1 MSLTNKIRRELSFK
15 LAAMAVSKNVPA
27 ISTAVDSINAQ
38 FAAAHIAFVDAL
50 MPEVPRSRWPELMQQ
65 GVLKPTSGLGTT
77 LRHPVEL
84 KDDEEGQCRYETTTL
99 GYATT
104 TYTTPYKDIETLLT
118 AMSNTRTSTLYL
130 SHHGGSTLYVKF
142 IPRYPQVLPQ
152 ADSVTDIN
160 LHMLHPSRVAELT
173 TEQRTR
179 LESLAPLTEQAASVT
194 KAWLDL
200 VVSALQYRKEVY
212 DLLCSCKNRK
222 QLEDVFP
229 EAAKLLPPVAPKRNE
244 VAPAE
249 LAANVRRRL
258 VEGVPS

>member
-27 ISTAVDSINAQ
+27 ISADVDSINAQ
-38 FAAAHIAFVDAL
+38 FAAVHIAFVDAL

-65 GVLKPTSGLGTT
+65 GVLKPTSGLDTE
-77 LRHPVEL
+77 LRHPVER
-84 KDDEEGQCRYETTTL
+84 EEGPCHYETSHL
-99 GYATT
+99 GYASTRYTT
-104 TYTTPYKDIETLLT
+104 THEDVQLLLT
-118 AMSNTRTSTLYL
+118 AMSNTRTSSLYL
-130 SHHGGSTLYVKF
+130 SHRGVSTLYVKF
-142 IPRYPQVLPQ
+142 VPRYPQVLPQ
-152 ADSVTDIN
+152 VDSAAGID
-160 LHMLHPSRVAELT
+160 LFMLHPSRVGDLT
-173 TEQRTR
+173 TEQRAR

-194 KAWLDL
+194 KKWIDL
-200 VVSALQYRKEVY
+200 VVSALQYREEVY
-212 DLLCSCKNRK
+212 ALLCSCKTRK

-229 EAAKLLPPVAPKRNE
+229 EAAKLLAPVAPKRNE

>member
-65 GVLKPTSGLGTT
+65 GVLKPTSGLGTE
-77 LRHPVEL
+77 LRHPVES
-84 KDDEEGQCRYETTTL
+84 EEGPCHYETSSL
-99 GYATT
+99 GYASTQYNTT
-104 TYTTPYKDIETLLT
+104 HEDVQLLLT

-130 SHHGGSTLYVKF
+130 SHHGGSSLYVKF
-142 IPRYPQVLPQ
+142 VPRYPQVLPQ
-152 ADSVTDIN
+152 VDSATDIN
-160 LHMLHPSRVAELT
+160 LFMLHPSRVGGLT

-194 KAWLDL
+194 KKWIELI
-200 VVSALQYRKEVY
+200 VSGLRYREEVY
-212 DLLCSCKNRK
+212 DLLSSCKTRK

-244 VAPAE
+244 VAPVE